1 MKKIL
6 ILGGNGFFG
15 AAFCE
20 YINSFKRNLSYKVYL
35 YSKNS
40 SKISKF
46 INNQNIFYIKGN
58 ILNYKLKDKFDYVI
72 YAAKSKNAIN
82 EKKIINSFYKTAKK
96 YFKNS
101 KIIFLS
107 SGAVYGPVNEFIS
120 TGIKE
125 VTKIDMKK
133 INQYTTYKKEYA
145 KYKFFD
151 EKIMFKLSRT
161 VKNICI
167 LRCFSFIGKSIIS
180 EKGYFISDLINNRIF
195 NKVNKNVFRSYLHQ
209 YDLIKIVIKIMKY
222 HKGFEFYNLGSEKIF
237 SLKNVYQ
244 ILIKYKKNYSNNIK
258 FYEGPIDFYVPNIIK
273 LKKKYKIKK
282 FISLKNF
289 IKNEI

>member
-1 MKKIL
+1 
-6 ILGGNGFFG
+6 
-15 AAFCE
+15 
-20 YINSFKRNLSYKVYL
+20 
-35 YSKNS
+35 
-40 SKISKF
+40 
-46 INNQNIFYIKGN
+46 
-58 ILNYKLKDKFDYVI
+58 
-72 YAAKSKNAIN
+72 
-82 EKKIINSFYKTAKK
+82 
-96 YFKNS
+96 
-101 KIIFLS
+101 
-107 SGAVYGPVNEFIS
+107 
-120 TGIKE
+120 
-125 VTKIDMKK
+125 
-133 INQYTTYKKEYA
+133 
-145 KYKFFD
+145 
-151 EKIMFKLSRT
+151 MFKLSRT